1 MNTWIFA
8 YSHHQHHKKI
18 ENPNLLSHKK
28 QYTVYISE
36 KKSLTNIINPVLVRS
51 LFTVTIFITTFIT
64 GFGNL
69 RTPFRLRRFEQS
81 HSSRHCRELICIKK
95 ILMI

>member
-8 YSHHQHHKKI
+8 YSHHQHHKKT
-18 ENPNLLSHKK
+18 ENPNLLSHEK

-51 LFTVTIFITTFIT
+51 LFTVTIFITSFIT
-64 GFGNL
+64 EFGNL
-69 RTPFRLRRFEQS
+69 RTPFRLR
-81 HSSRHCRELICIKK
+81 
-95 ILMI
+95 